1 MHGVHGISSR
11 VQPFLNPSNY
21 DLVCKRAS
29 GYFITSETATFA
41 GLLGAAVGAAGFGTT
56 ATSHS
61 GLCSV
66 STVTDNEYLLFYW
79 YYSYN
84 VFCRVVPVV
93 NTGIAINNMNNQG
106 TIVVTGGTAP
116 YKVTVTVFN

>member
-1 MHGVHGISSR
+1 
-11 VQPFLNPSNY
+11 
-21 DLVCKRAS
+21 VCKRAS

-41 GLLGAAVGAAGFGTT
+41 GLLGSAVAAAGFGTT

-66 STVTDNEYLLFYW
+66 STTTDDEYLLFYW

-84 VFCRVVPVV
+84 VFCECIQITAKSISLT
-93 NTGIAINNMNNQG
+93 NKNNQG